1 MERMRSAGYP
11 VTGSGDAAHHRI
23 AAYYA
28 VPRDLPTIK
37 AAIYDLGPIVVSTPW
52 YQSWFRPAV
61 GVLPKPDTQVVGHAI
76 VAYGWDQRGL
86 RPRNSGGADWG
97 VGGDCWM
104 PAYLVPHLA
113 GAWKA
118 VDAIEHPIPYSHT
131 VDVLA
136 RPSLNVR
143 RAPTTAAAR
152 IASLATGRTVPTL
165 RLEKY
170 GGKYA
175 VNGVA
180 RTDWLEVKA
189 GTRTGWVARGYTRL
203 VR

>member
-118 VDAIEHPIPYSHT
+118 VDAIEHPIP
-131 VDVLA
+131 
-136 RPSLNVR
+136 
-143 RAPTTAAAR
+143 
-152 IASLATGRTVPTL
+152 
-165 RLEKY
+165 
-170 GGKYA
+170 
-175 VNGVA
+175 
-180 RTDWLEVKA
+180 
-189 GTRTGWVARGYTRL
+189 
-203 VR
+203 